1 MRNIGQIQYLSE
13 EAVTNLDHAFISSQL
28 DYGNALLFGIG
39 DTEIQK
45 LQKVQNT
52 ADCILTKSWKYDHI
66 TPILQSLHWL
76 TVKE

>member
-39 DTEIQK
+39 DTDIQK

-52 ADCILTKSWKYDHI
+52 AACIVTKFWKYDHI
-66 TPILQSLHWL
+66 TPVLQNPHCL
-76 TVKE
+76 TVKK